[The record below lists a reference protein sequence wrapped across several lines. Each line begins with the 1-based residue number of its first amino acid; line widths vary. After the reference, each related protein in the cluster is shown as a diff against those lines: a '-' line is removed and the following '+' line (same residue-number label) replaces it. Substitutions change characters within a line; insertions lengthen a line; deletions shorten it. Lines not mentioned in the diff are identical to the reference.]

1 MVTFEQVVVGAQQ
14 LSRAD
19 QARLIA
25 QLAAQIQ
32 QTLANTRSVTMI
44 DEPPMVLQDPEETA
58 DQVWDVLVQLI
69 AECRLRTDTVPERMS
84 RL

>member
-25 QLAAQIQ
+25 QLATQIQ
-32 QTLANTRSVTMI
+32 QTLATTRSVSLV
-44 DEPPMVLQDPEETA
+44 DDGYVLPEPDDGV

-69 AECRLRTDTVPERMS
+69 AECRLRTDMGSERMP